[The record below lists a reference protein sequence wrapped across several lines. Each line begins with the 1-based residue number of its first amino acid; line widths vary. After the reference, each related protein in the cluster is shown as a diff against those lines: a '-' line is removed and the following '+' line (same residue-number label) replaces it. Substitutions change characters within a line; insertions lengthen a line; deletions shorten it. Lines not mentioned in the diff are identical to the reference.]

1 MGDLLFA
8 SQEKNV
14 LLNAVMFVG
23 NLLCEVDNP
32 DLGQRVLKETRLFE
46 FLT

>member
-1 MGDLLFA
+1 MGDVLL
-8 SQEKNV
+8 SNQEKSV

-23 NLLCEVDNP
+23 NLLCEEDNP
-32 DLGQRVLKETRLFE
+32 DLGQRVLKETRLLE